1 MGHMMSPSGHVMGA
15 VVGQMTGQILPAGMQ
30 VEGIGHP
37 MVSIP
42 MGHMMSPSAQVIG
55 GKVGHS
61 CASTRLADNA
71 SKIRHDIMMVLVF
84 LSLIILDKIMMN
96 LWPE

>member
-30 VEGIGHP
+30 VEGIWHP

-42 MGHMMSPSAQVIG
+42 MGHVMSPSAQVIG
-55 GKVGHS
+55 GLKGQMTGQAVPAG
-61 CASTRLADNA
+61 
-71 SKIRHDIMMVLVF
+71 MQV
-84 LSLIILDKIMMN
+84 
-96 LWPE
+96 EG

>member
-1 MGHMMSPSGHVMGA
+1 MA
-15 VVGQMTGQILPAGMQ
+15 GQILPAGMQ

-42 MGHMMSPSAQVIG
+42 IGHIMSPSAQVIG
-55 GKVGHS
+55 GKVGHPLGWTS

-71 SKIRHDIMMVLVF
+71 SKIRHDIMMSGGYF
-84 LSLIILDKIMMN
+84 FH
-96 LWPE
+96 

>member
-15 VVGQMTGQILPAGMQ
+15 VVGQMTGQMLPAGMQ

-71 SKIRHDIMMVLVF
+71 SIIRHDIMMSGGNF
-84 LSLIILDKIMMN
+84 FH
-96 LWPE
+96 